1 MAKIGFSEKGL
12 VMPHNKELEQNII
25 FSVLKDSTETFD
37 IIAGFFK
44 SDAFYYPDY
53 KIIYDCAYAMYNQ
66 NMTVDLFTIATE
78 LEKEKKL
85 AQIGGLPEL
94 LNLSNMFVTNA
105 NIEYYA
111 RIVMEKYIKRYLISL
126 GNDLNVNGY
135 DSSLSAF
142 DVIEKIE
149 KEINELVEIGSKD
162 YEKIDP
168 YNDVFEEIRNSIQNR
183 IDGIKTGIPSG
194 FKELDAITSGWQK
207 SDLIVVGGR
216 PGMGKELNN
225 NSLICTPTGFR
236 RIDELKVGDKVI
248 GSNGKPCN
256 VIGVFPQGIK
266 DIYNVHFDDNTM
278 VEAGLEHQWEVTSRS
293 VRKTKNK
300 KPIVLTTKDMLSSV
314 LCKDGRK
321 NYSIKFCQAIEYE
334 SKPII
339 LNPYVLGAY
348 IGDGYS
354 YKNTSMISNS
364 EIDVLNKFNENLP
377 KGLKLSSKNHNYD
390 YGIIN
395 TDRSNKFSFCY
406 YLDLLG
412 LKNKKSYEKFI
423 PKEYLYNS
431 IEVRQSLLQGLIDTD
446 GYVFGKGTSAIEY
459 TTTSYQLCL
468 DVLNL
473 VRGLGGKATYQEKQ
487 GSYKKDNI
495 KHIGRTYYRMY
506 LSLPGD
512 IIPVSSKK
520 HLEKYNSFK
529 KYHSKFI
536 TKIEK
541 TGKQCEMTCI
551 SVDAE
556 DCLYIVGDGY
566 TLTHNTALSLA
577 FAINA
582 IKNNKKTAFFSL
594 EMSSSQI
601 LKRFI
606 SFDTLIPLKNIIQGN
621 LSTDELSVITDSITR
636 IKNKNL
642 YINDTSALNIF
653 DFKRICK
660 KLKKEEGIDL
670 IVVDYLQLMTL
681 SKEDKKSKRNE
692 EVGFISRTLKAI
704 AKELN
709 LPIIALAQL
718 NRGVE
723 NKGKGSRK
731 PQMSDLA
738 ESGNIEQD
746 ADLILFV
753 HREEYYD
760 PEAMTAEGVS
770 LKGKGELILRKH
782 RNGEVGDVYVN
793 FDGTTVRYFDDHS
806 IDSTKIHA
814 VMDYNSRF
822 EKDFTDEF

>member
-194 FKELDAITSGWQK
+194 FKELDAMTGGWQK

-216 PGMGKELNN
+216 PG
-225 NSLICTPTGFR
+225 
-236 RIDELKVGDKVI
+236 I
-248 GSNGKPCN
+248 G
-256 VIGVFPQGIK
+256 
-266 DIYNVHFDDNTM
+266 
-278 VEAGLEHQWEVTSRS
+278 
-293 VRKTKNK
+293 
-300 KPIVLTTKDMLSSV
+300 
-314 LCKDGRK
+314 
-321 NYSIKFCQAIEYE
+321 
-334 SKPII
+334 
-339 LNPYVLGAY
+339 
-348 IGDGYS
+348 
-354 YKNTSMISNS
+354 
-364 EIDVLNKFNENLP
+364 
-377 KGLKLSSKNHNYD
+377 
-390 YGIIN
+390 
-395 TDRSNKFSFCY
+395 
-406 YLDLLG
+406 
-412 LKNKKSYEKFI
+412 
-423 PKEYLYNS
+423 
-431 IEVRQSLLQGLIDTD
+431 
-446 GYVFGKGTSAIEY
+446 
-459 TTTSYQLCL
+459 
-468 DVLNL
+468 
-473 VRGLGGKATYQEKQ
+473 
-487 GSYKKDNI
+487 
-495 KHIGRTYYRMY
+495 
-506 LSLPGD
+506 
-512 IIPVSSKK
+512 
-520 HLEKYNSFK
+520 
-529 KYHSKFI
+529 
-536 TKIEK
+536 K
-541 TGKQCEMTCI
+541 TG
-551 SVDAE
+551 VA
-556 DCLYIVGDGY
+556 
-566 TLTHNTALSLA
+566 LA

-723 NKGKGSRK
+723 NKGKGNRK

-806 IDSTKIHA
+806 IDSTSVHTVI
-814 VMDYNSRF
+814 DYNSRF